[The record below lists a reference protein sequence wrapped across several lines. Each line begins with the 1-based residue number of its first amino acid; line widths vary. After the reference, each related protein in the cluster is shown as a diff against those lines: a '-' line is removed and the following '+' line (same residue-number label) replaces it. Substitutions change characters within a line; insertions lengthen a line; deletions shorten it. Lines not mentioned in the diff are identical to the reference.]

1 MQEQMRKLVEESSTK
16 KKKKSKH
23 KDGSNSSAGIV
34 NASSKKSKKPSSADR
49 SVVGKG
55 GAGVLV
61 NDTVGANITSVAL
74 DIKPALDSSGKMV
87 PARPPPVAPPPS
99 KGPKSKG
106 GTRGA
111 GKGANA
117 QSKRPKA
124 NSRSSNSKKKNAVST
139 PAFDS
144 EDEDNAKPMSYDEK
158 RQLSLDI
165 NKLPGQYTSCSAVS
179 LVVGVGGWNLFFKSY
194 FNFIEANPLRTTKY
208 YHLYS
213 SLDIVKKYK

>member
-1 MQEQMRKLVEESSTK
+1 MRKLVEESSTK

-23 KDGSNSSAGIV
+23 KDGSNSSVGLV
-34 NASSKKSKKPSSADR
+34 NATSKKSKKPSSAER
-49 SVVGKG
+49 SVVGKS

-61 NDTVGANITSVAL
+61 NDTVGANVTSVPL
-74 DIKPALDSSGKMV
+74 DIKPALDSSGKPV
-87 PARPPPVAPPPS
+87 PARPLPVAPPAS

-165 NKLPGQYTSCSAVS
+165 NKLPGQYI
-179 LVVGVGGWNLFFKSY
+179 LFICI
-194 FNFIEANPLRTTKY
+194 FI
-208 YHLYS
+208 S
-213 SLDIVKKYK
+213 I